1 MTVGDGKAAAGT
13 DQAGNLPGLPGSIAV
28 PSAYARACAQLQQ
41 APRRWLVTGV
51 AGFIGSHLLETLLK
65 LGQEVRGL
73 DNFMTGHRHNLDQVR
88 ASVGED
94 AWRRF
99 TFIEGDIRDPQACA
113 RACGGGPGPVD
124 AGAAAPASRGE
135 SGVSDGRIGDP
146 GTGGHAGDGAC
157 ARIDASHADAKEAGG
172 TGAGACGGDG
182 ASRGAHDGRGRMAGA
197 GEGPGSGDASGGQ
210 DGASDGSGA
219 GHGGGAGGVMP
230 ASHDGRASQAAA
242 QQAGSAAGV
251 EGRDGMGRR
260 TARDGAVNGTTTA
273 GGAGNAS
280 RAGAGGS
287 MASAAGAGKAK
298 DAEDTGATRGAAG
311 AAGADGMDGADR
323 AGGGEGEGEGDG
335 GGPVDYVLHQAALG
349 SVPRSL
355 ADPLLCHAVNVSGFL
370 NMLAAAR
377 DAGVRRF
384 VYAASSA
391 TYGDHPALPKVEQHI
406 GAPLSPYALSKYVNE
421 LYAQVYARCYATQT
435 VGLRY
440 FNVFGPRQDPL
451 GAYAAVIPRWIAAML
466 ERQPVRIHGDGATSR
481 DFCFVHNAV
490 QANILAATCADPAAV
505 NQVYNVAVNA
515 RTSLTQLHDSMQQ
528 MLLAA
533 SPGHVPLAPEYGDFR
548 AGDVRHS
555 QADIAKAARLLGY
568 APTHD
573 VAQGL
578 RQTVAWYVAQA
589 SRP

>member
-1 MTVGDGKAAAGT
+1 MAADAFERAANTAQGAAAGAPSGAPA
-13 DQAGNLPGLPGSIAV
+13 AG
-28 PSAYARACAQLQQ
+28 AYALACAQLAG

-73 DNFMTGHRHNLDQVR
+73 DNFLTGHRHNLELVR
-88 ASVGED
+88 ASVGEQ

-113 RACGGGPGPVD
+113 WACGAPVQAASSIDGGEADG
-124 AGAAAPASRGE
+124 GA
-135 SGVSDGRIGDP
+135 D
-146 GTGGHAGDGAC
+146 
-157 ARIDASHADAKEAGG
+157 GG
-172 TGAGACGGDG
+172 TTAADVGSSPSGPSGSLA
-182 ASRGAHDGRGRMAGA
+182 GRGRA
-197 GEGPGSGDASGGQ
+197 GPGG
-210 DGASDGSGA
+210 
-219 GHGGGAGGVMP
+219 P
-230 ASHDGRASQAAA
+230 A
-242 QQAGSAAGV
+242 
-251 EGRDGMGRR
+251 
-260 TARDGAVNGTTTA
+260 
-273 GGAGNAS
+273 
-280 RAGAGGS
+280 
-287 MASAAGAGKAK
+287 
-298 DAEDTGATRGAAG
+298 
-311 AAGADGMDGADR
+311 
-323 AGGGEGEGEGDG
+323 
-335 GGPVDYVLHQAALG
+335 VDYVLHQAALG
-349 SVPRSL
+349 SVSRSL
-355 ADPLLCHAVNVSGFL
+355 EDPLLCHAVNVSGFH

-377 DAGVRRF
+377 DAGVQRF

-421 LYAQVYARCYATQT
+421 LYAQVYARCYAVQT

-466 ERQPVRIHGDGATSR
+466 DNQAVHIHGDGVTSR

-515 RTSLTQLHDSMQQ
+515 RTSLTQLHATMQQ
-528 MLLAA
+528 MLLATR
-533 SPGHVPLAPEYGDFR
+533 PQHVPQPPQYGEFR

-573 VAQGL
+573 LAQGL
-578 RQTVAWYVAQA
+578 RQTIAWYVAQA
-589 SRP
+589 GRA